1 MDVSRSIVVLALVA
15 GVGCAADKPPAATG
29 ETDTTRSPEVDR
41 VVSGEAIVLPGA
53 AVDRPS
59 GWVVRPP
66 SSSMRLAEAEVPGP
80 GGPALLT
87 VFFFGPGGGG
97 GVDANLD
104 RWAGQIEA
112 DPGVEATRGSFA
124 ANGFEISTIDLE
136 GTLLPSR
143 MGGPSEPAPGSRLI
157 GAVIS
162 GPGGPWFFKMT
173 GPKDTVAAAAP
184 AFEQMLRSVRPGP

>member
-1 MDVSRSIVVLALVA
+1 MHVSRSIVILALAV
-15 GVGCAADKPPAATG
+15 GIGCAADKPPAASSG
-29 ETDTTRSPEVDR
+29 ADTAGSPEVGS
-41 VVSGEAIVLPGA
+41 VATGEAIVLPGA

-59 GWVVRPP
+59 GWTARPP
-66 SSSMRLAEAEVPGP
+66 SSSMRLAEAEIPGP

-112 DPGVEATRGSFA
+112 DPGVEASRGSFA

-143 MGGPSEPAPGSRLI
+143 MGGPSEPVPGSRLL

-162 GPGGPWFFKMT
+162 
-173 GPKDTVAAAAP
+173 
-184 AFEQMLRSVRPGP
+184 

>member
-1 MDVSRSIVVLALVA
+1 MNVSRSIVVLVLVA
-15 GVGCAADKPPAATG
+15 GVGCAADKPPAASSGTDTASSPEVGSAATG
-29 ETDTTRSPEVDR
+29 ETI
-41 VVSGEAIVLPGA
+41 ALPGA

-59 GWVVRPP
+59 GWTVRPP
-66 SSSMRLAEAEVPGP
+66 SSSMRLAEAEIPGP
-80 GGPALLT
+80 DGPALLT

-124 ANGFEISTIDLE
+124 VNGFEISTIDLE

-143 MGGPSEPAPGSRLI
+143 MGGPSEPAPGSRLL

-162 GPGGPWFFKMT
+162 GPGGPWFFKIT
-173 GPKDTVAAAAP
+173 GPKDTVAAVAP
-184 AFEQMLRSVRPGP
+184 AFEQMLRSVRSSP